1 MSSLSAAETPLRGL
15 TDGELIETLVDPL
28 LDVSE
33 IKGALSR
40 LQGQAWYLF
49 QGVDQRV
56 FFGQTANVT
65 AEITEIAANIAEEQ
79 VDQTLREKL
88 QEVFKPRT
96 GALYS
101 DRMAILP
108 ALDEIQLDDERPT
121 LVILERPADKLP
133 QDFVDWWN
141 KQDLQNRVLVL
152 DRRPERGRRRCG

>member
-1 MSSLSAAETPLRGL
+1 M
-15 TDGELIETLVDPL
+15 
-28 LDVSE
+28 
-33 IKGALSR
+33 SR

-79 VDQTLREKL
+79 VDQTLRDKL

-101 DRMAILP
+101 DKMAILP

-121 LVILERPADKLP
+121 LIILERPADKLP
-133 QDFVDWWN
+133 QDFVDWWK
-141 KQDLQNRVLVL
+141 KQDLQNRVPGPH
-152 DRRPERGRRRCG
+152 RRPERRRDAAPERAANAGDRQGRRADQGAARPRLAADGGA